1 MDANLASIVCA
12 IVAGFVTII
21 NTIITSKKEKE
32 SKKKIEKEEEKVKE
46 LEKRE
51 RKREEL
57 EELHSKERQLTMS
70 LLSSV
75 CKLSTVTAKAVFNQK
90 TNGDVEDAFN
100 SAAESQREYFDFIN
114 ELASQ
119 KLSKEIKKYG

>member
-21 NTIITSKKEKE
+21 NTIIVSKKE
-32 SKKKIEKEEEKVKE
+32 KE

>member
-1 MDANLASIVCA
+1 MDANIASVVCA
-12 IVAGFVTII
+12 VIAGFVTIV
-21 NTIITSKKEKE
+21 NTIIISKKEKE
-32 SKKKIEKEEEKVKE
+32 SKNKIEEEKERVKE

-57 EELHSKERQLTMS
+57 EKLHSRERQLTMS

>member
-21 NTIITSKKEKE
+21 NTIIVSKKEKE
-32 SKKKIEKEEEKVKE
+32 SKNKIEEEKERVKE

-57 EELHSKERQLTMS
+57 EKLHSRERQLTMS

-90 TNGDVEDAFN
+90 TNGDVEDAFD
-100 SAAESQREYFDFIN
+100 SAAEAQEEYFNFVN

>member
-21 NTIITSKKEKE
+21 NTIIVSKKEKE

-90 TNGDVEDAFN
+90 TNGEDAFN